1 MCPLVAATSRG
12 LPIPMR
18 LGADYYPTRA
28 CTFRASP
35 AHAFY
40 PLSTAG
46 GEILSIAS
54 PYRTKVR
61 ARFPAVWSHS
71 STASQTSFNRPA
83 LGFAHRP
90 RSGLLVSRGFAFIT
104 TDVPHDV
111 RLPQKTKKPFTA
123 APGRNPCFTKGRS
136 MSKRPSSVA
145 SYGNGAKYTTDATN
159 VNRCYEVFL

>member
-1 MCPLVAATSRG
+1 MLVLAALCFISLHATASAFPTRLGTELRAMCQLVAATSRG

-18 LGADYYPTRA
+18 LSADYYPTRA

-54 PYRTKVR
+54 LYRETR
-61 ARFPAVWSHS
+61 ARFPAVWSHPS
-71 STASQTSFNRPA
+71 PAPQTSFNRPA

-111 RLPQKTKKPFTA
+111 RLPSKTKKPLLLHWVET
-123 APGRNPCFTKGRS
+123 PVLPE
-136 MSKRPSSVA
+136 A
-145 SYGNGAKYTTDATN
+145 SA
-159 VNRCYEVFL
+159 